1 MIYAVALG
9 AGFAVGFVF
18 CGTVL
23 ALGVHWALKKA
34 LG

>member
-1 MIYAVALG
+1 MIIALAIG
-9 AGFAVGFVF
+9 AGAAVGFVM
-18 CGTVL
+18 GGVLL